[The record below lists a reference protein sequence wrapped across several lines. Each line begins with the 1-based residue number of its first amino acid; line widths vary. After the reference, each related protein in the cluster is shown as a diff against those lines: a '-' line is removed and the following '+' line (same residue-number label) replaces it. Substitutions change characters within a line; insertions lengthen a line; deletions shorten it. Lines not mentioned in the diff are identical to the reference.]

1 MKFRVRPTDIPSVTA
16 LRGSAAHR
24 HHFAL
29 PLALAA
35 ALLLSA
41 CGDGGSSPGAS
52 VPGGS
57 ATISPSSV
65 AVTIRIDAPT
75 TTGQATRRRPKY
87 LSPATQSITISVNG
101 ASPVAQNLTPSG
113 GDCSTPSFGA
123 TPVCTLVAMAPLG
136 NDTFT
141 FVTYDGT
148 GGTGN
153 ALSQNTVAQTIV
165 SGQTNTVS
173 ITLEGVP
180 TGVVAYP
187 YPGQTNVTAT
197 ASGYTLLGTTPANF
211 LVVATDADGNVI
223 VGPGAPALSVTSSSA
238 NMTVATVANNPNK
251 FVLTPVTS
259 GISVTLNLSA
269 SGGNGGHATGS
280 VGLALKALPP
290 TSLPKILYAYI
301 NSPEIDAFA
310 AGSVGTSAPAARF
323 TSSSLGVPGF
333 LAWGPNGALYASGN
347 VDTGHLVVAY
357 TAAQLAAG
365 SGSPTTIIDSYQAS
379 LNKSLPTQVGGL
391 GVDTSGDV
399 FILGQLLAQSGTN
412 ALEVFEY
419 KAGFSPTTVPIT
431 IPSSPTGETAP
442 TLLYVDSSN
451 RLYVV
456 NTPTGTPATIL
467 VFSTVTPNSAPMR
480 TIGGPGSN
488 AGFTTVAG
496 MAVGADG
503 TLTVVDGITN
513 NVYQFAPGSTSN
525 PSPATVFQS
534 PSQFFAA
541 PVTVDANNNV
551 YGNQLLNPGNQV
563 DVYPAGATGVPTAL
577 FTLQV
582 TPLTVSSESFYF
594 LLAP

>member
-1 MKFRVRPTDIPSVTA
+1 MKIPDRAADTLSVTA
-16 LRGSAAHR
+16 PPGSTANRHR
-24 HHFAL
+24 FVR
-29 PLALAA
+29 PVALAGV
-35 ALLLSA
+35 LLLSA
-41 CGDGGSSPGAS
+41 CGGGQSSSGAS
-52 VPGGS
+52 VPQGS
-57 ATISPSSV
+57 STISPALV
-65 AVTIRIDAPT
+65 AVTIKIDAPAAT
-75 TTGQATRRRPKY
+75 QALRRRPAY

-101 ASPVAQNLTPSG
+101 ATPVAQNLTPSG
-113 GDCSTPSFGA
+113 GNCSTPSFGA

-153 ALSQNTVAQTIV
+153 ALSQNTIAQTVV

-180 TGVVAYP
+180 VGVVAYP
-187 YPGQTNVTAT
+187 YPGQANVTTT
-197 ASGYTLLGTTPANF
+197 AGGYALLGTTPANF

-223 VGPGAPALSVTSSSA
+223 VGPGAPVLGVTSSSS

-259 GISVTLNLSA
+259 GVSVTLNISA

-280 VGLALKALPP
+280 VGLALKAAPP

-301 NSPEIDAFA
+301 NPSEIDAFA
-310 AGSVGTSAPAARF
+310 AGSIGTSVPAARF
-323 TSSSLGVPGF
+323 MSSNLGVPGF

-347 VDTGHLVVAY
+347 VDTGHLLVEY

-365 SGSPTTIIDSYQAS
+365 SGSPTSIIDSYQAS
-379 LNKSLPTQVGGL
+379 LNKNLPTQVGGL

-412 ALEVFEY
+412 ALEVLEY
-419 KAGFSPTTVPIT
+419 KAGFSATTVPIA

-442 TLLYVDSSN
+442 TLLYVDASN
-451 RLYVV
+451 KLYVV
-456 NTPTGTPATIL
+456 NTPSGTSATIL
-467 VFSTVTPNSAPMR
+467 VFSTASPSSAPIR
-480 TIGGPGSN
+480 TIGGPGGN
-488 AGFTTVAG
+488 AGFTSVAG

-503 TLTVVDGITN
+503 TLTVVDGNTS
-513 NVYQFAPGSTSN
+513 NVYQFAPGMTSN
-525 PSPATVFQS
+525 PSPAAVFQS
-534 PSQFFAA
+534 PSQFFGA

-551 YGNQLLNPGNQV
+551 YGNQLLSPAGNQL
-563 DVYPAGATGVPTAL
+563 DVYAAGSTGVPTAL

-582 TPLTVSSESFYF
+582 TPLTVGSESFYF